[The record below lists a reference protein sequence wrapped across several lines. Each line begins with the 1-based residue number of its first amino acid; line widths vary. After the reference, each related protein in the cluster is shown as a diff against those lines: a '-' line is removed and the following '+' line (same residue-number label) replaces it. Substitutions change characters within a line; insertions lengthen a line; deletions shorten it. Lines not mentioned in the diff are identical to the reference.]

1 MHLNLNLGDFYAI
14 LTALCWSCGVIFFE
28 IAGRVLNTL
37 QISLLKNI
45 VGVVGFIIFILLQ
58 GHAFPLFNQQEYN
71 ILVMSGLI
79 GVAIGD
85 LLFLASLRRLG
96 SSFSAIISTS
106 YTLFVFILAYLMFDE
121 VISIV
126 SYLGGILVITGVI
139 IGTND
144 RNLKTT
150 QKELVLGVVYG
161 LLAHLCTA
169 YSILLIKPV
178 MELHPIVP
186 IALIRFSTGVII
198 SAIGILYLK
207 GHLALKDTI
216 IKGFSNYNLLA
227 GAFFGTFL
235 SVIFWLAGYKYT
247 LAGRAAIY
255 NQLSTIFIIILAS
268 VFLNEYLT
276 KRKWV
281 AISLALVG
289 SFIVSI
295 Y

>member
-1 MHLNLNLGDFYAI
+1 MLLNINLGDFYAI

-28 IAGRVLNTL
+28 IAGRSLNTL

-45 VGVVGFIIFILLQ
+45 VGVIGFILFILIQ
-58 GHAFPLFNQQEYN
+58 GHAFPIFSKQEYN
-71 ILVMSGLI
+71 ILVISGII

-85 LLFLASLRRLG
+85 ILFLASLRRLG
-96 SSFSAIISTS
+96 SSLSAIISTS

-121 VISIV
+121 VISII
-126 SYLGGILVITGVI
+126 SYFGGVLVITGVI

-144 RNLKTT
+144 HSIKSTPKQLI
-150 QKELVLGVVYG
+150 LGVIYG
-161 LLAHLCTA
+161 LFAHLCTA

-186 IALIRFSTGVII
+186 IALIRFS
-198 SAIGILYLK
+198 IGILISGLILLYLK
-207 GHLALKDTI
+207 GRLALIDTI

-235 SVIFWLAGYKYT
+235 SVILWLAGYKYT

-255 NQLSTIFIIILAS
+255 NQLLSLIH
-268 VFLNEYLT
+268 
-276 KRKWV
+276 
-281 AISLALVG
+281 ISEPTRP
-289 SFIVSI
+289 

>member
-1 MHLNLNLGDFYAI
+1 MHLNLNLGDLYAI

-45 VGVVGFIIFILLQ
+45 VGVVGFILFILIQ
-58 GHAFPLFNQQEYN
+58 GHAFPLFSQQEYTT
-71 ILVMSGLI
+71 LVISGII

-85 LLFLASLRRLG
+85 ILFLASLRRLG
-96 SSFSAIISTS
+96 SSLSAIISTS
-106 YTLFVFILAYLMFDE
+106 YTVFIFILAYLMFDE

-144 RNLKTT
+144 RNLNAKP
-150 QKELVLGVVYG
+150 KELVVGVIYG

-169 YSILLIKPV
+169 YSVLLIKPV
-178 MELHPIVP
+178 MQLHPIVP

-198 SAIGILYLK
+198 SGIGILYLK

-216 IKGFSNYNLLA
+216 MKGFSNYNLLA

-235 SVIFWLAGYKYT
+235 SVILWLAGYKYT

-255 NQLSTIFIIILAS
+255 NQLSTIFIIVLAS